1 MANPPQV
8 PQSPHPNARVVLS
21 LHTLYIEIEH
31 EAIYPDQISDMAS
44 RAYDLYANAL
54 LGAKNAGI
62 DIRVA
67 PDYDFDIDEED

>member
-1 MANPPQV
+1 MATPSQIPE
-8 PQSPHPNARVVLS
+8 SPTARVILS

-31 EAIYPDQISDMAS
+31 EAKYPDQISDMAS
-44 RAYDLYANAL
+44 RAYDLYCNAL
-54 LGAKNAGI
+54 QGAKNAGI